1 MGMRE
6 FRRRNSPIPPRGTR
20 MTLIIAHRGAS
31 RHAPENTI
39 GAFTLARE
47 LGSDAVELDVR
58 TSADGVLV
66 VHHDPH
72 LPDGRALCETTRAD
86 LPATVPTLDEALDAC
101 GDLVVNVEVKNDPHE
116 PDHDPTGRRAID
128 TARLLARR
136 IAAGTPPA
144 KFLVSSFDRATID
157 IVHREEPRVG
167 TALLVVAVDD
177 AATLCADLAAD
188 GHVALH
194 PHHAVVTRSDIDS
207 AHRAGLGVNVWTCD
221 DPVRMTE
228 LIAWGIDG
236 ICTNVPDVGVAVRDG
251 MRPVSNAE

>member
-1 MGMRE
+1 
-6 FRRRNSPIPPRGTR
+6 

-31 RHAPENTI
+31 RRAPENTI

-72 LPDGRALCETTRAD
+72 LPDGRALCDTLHAD
-86 LPATVPTLDEALDAC
+86 LPATVPTLDDALDAC
-101 GDLVVNVEVKNDPHE
+101 GDLVVNVEVKNDPRE
-116 PDHDPTGRRAID
+116 PDHDPAGRRARD

-136 IAAGTPPA
+136 IAAGSSPA

-157 IVHREEPRVG
+157 VVHREEPRVG
-167 TALLVVAVDD
+167 TALLVVGVDD
-177 AATLCADLAAD
+177 AAALCADLAAS
-188 GHVALH
+188 GHVAVH
-194 PHHAVVTRSDIDS
+194 PHHVAVSRDVVAA
-207 AHRAGLGVNVWTCD
+207 AHHAGIRVNVWTCD

-236 ICTNVPDVGVAVRDG
+236 ICTNVPDVGIAVRDG
-251 MRPVSNAE
+251 MRPAPNAR

>member
-1 MGMRE
+1 
-6 FRRRNSPIPPRGTR
+6 

-31 RHAPENTI
+31 RCAPENTI

-66 VHHDPH
+66 VHHDPR
-72 LPDGRALCETTRAD
+72 LSDGRVLCETTRAE
-86 LPATVPTLDEALDAC
+86 LPANVPTLDEALDAC

-116 PDHDPTGRRAID
+116 PDHDPTGRRAVD

-136 IAAGTPPA
+136 IAAGSSP
-144 KFLVSSFDRATID
+144 KQFLVSSFDRATID
-157 IVHREEPRVG
+157 VVHREEPRVG

-177 AATLCADLAAD
+177 AAALCADLAAH
-188 GHVALH
+188 GHVAVH
-194 PHHAVVTRSDIDS
+194 PHHAAVTRSDVEA
-207 AHRAGLGVNVWTCD
+207 AHRTGIRVNVWTCD

-228 LIAWGIDG
+228 LLAWGIDG
-236 ICTNVPDVGVAVRDG
+236 ICTNVPDVGIAVRDG
-251 MRPVSNAE
+251 MRAT

>member
-1 MGMRE
+1 
-6 FRRRNSPIPPRGTR
+6 

-31 RHAPENTI
+31 RRAPENTI

-72 LPDGRALCETTRAD
+72 LPDGRALCETNHAD
-86 LPATVPTLDEALDAC
+86 LPATVPTLDDALDAC
-101 GDLVVNVEVKNDPHE
+101 GDLVVNVEVKNDPRE

-128 TARLLARR
+128 TARLLTRR
-136 IAAGTPPA
+136 IAAGSAPA

-177 AATLCADLAAD
+177 TTSLCADLAAH
-188 GHVALH
+188 GHVAVH
-194 PHHAVVTRSDIDS
+194 PHHASVTGSDVDA
-207 AHRAGLGVNVWTCD
+207 AHRAGIRVNVWTCD

-236 ICTNVPDVGVAVRDG
+236 ICTNVPDVGIAVRDG
-251 MRPVSNAE
+251 MRAT

>member
-1 MGMRE
+1 
-6 FRRRNSPIPPRGTR
+6 

-31 RHAPENTI
+31 RRAPENTV

-66 VHHDPH
+66 VHHDPR
-72 LPDGRALCETTRAD
+72 LPDGRALCDTPYAE
-86 LPATVPTLDEALDAC
+86 LPATVPTLDDALDAC
-101 GDLVVNVEVKNDPHE
+101 GDLIVNVEVKNDPHE

-128 TARLLARR
+128 TARLLTRR

-157 IVHREEPRVG
+157 IVRREEPRVG

-177 AATLCADLAAD
+177 TTLLCADLAAH
-188 GHVALH
+188 GHAALH
-194 PHHAVVTRSDIDS
+194 PHHVAVTRGDVDA
-207 AHRAGLGVNVWTCD
+207 AHRAGIRVNVWTCD

-228 LIAWGIDG
+228 LISWGTDG
-236 ICTNVPDVGVAVRDG
+236 ICTNVPDVGIAVRDA
-251 MRPVSNAE
+251 MRPASNAE